1 MVYLLA
7 MPQFDFSRKGCGYTT
22 WLKIGYTDDKN
33 YKKRIENYK
42 NSCRTCMVL
51 YTIPKATL
59 QDEINLHHH
68 FLEYRVDGREWY
80 SMEIDILYYFYT
92 HTTKESLN
100 DLPEYHFKRGDT
112 PEKARKKKLL
122 NLIAS
127 VKKLIFLFLIKS
139 GFSGDNYIIEY
150 EKLNQEL
157 NSKSISLDEQSDYI
171 KSRYP
176 DIDFS
181 ICENYKLSKEDK
193 KLLKTYNTYTQFG
206 DKMLFLI
213 TNKDKITIELLLSLP
228 EEIRNYYCSFSPKKA
243 KSLEYRRKELEKEWN
258 RISSNNLISDKLRN
272 KIYSE
277 FKVGETYPK
286 SDLKKKLRE
295 IYDDLGYKATP
306 LANDICKYFETK
318 PTLITNDDTGKKDN
332 CFKLLKKLDGN

>member
-7 MPQFDFSRKGCGYTT
+7 MPQFDFSRKWFGYTT

-33 YKKRIENYK
+33 YKKRIESYK

-51 YTIPKATL
+51 YTIPEATL

-92 HTTKESLN
+92 HTTKESLS

-122 NLIAS
+122 NLIAN

-181 ICENYKLSKEDK
+181 ICENYKLSREDK

-258 RISSNNLISDKLRN
+258 RISSNNLISDKLKN

-277 FKVGETYPK
+277 FNVDESYSR
-286 SDLKKKLRE
+286 SDIKEKLRV
-295 IYDDLGYKATP
+295 IYDDLGYKKSPKAI
-306 LANDICKYFETK
+306 DICQYFEINEVTV
-318 PTLITNDDTGKKDN
+318 TNKDTGKRDS
-332 CFKLLKKLDGN
+332 CFKLLKKLDD

>member
-1 MVYLLA
+1 MVYLIA
-7 MPQFDFSRKGCGYTT
+7 MPEYLKEDSYDCTT
-22 WLKIGYTDDKN
+22 WLKIGYTGDKN
-33 YKKRIENYK
+33 CKKRFENYK
-42 NSCRTCMVL
+42 NVCRTCKIL
-51 YTIPKATL
+51 YTIPEATI
-59 QDEINLHHH
+59 QDETNLHYH
-68 FLEYRVDGREWY
+68 FLKYRIDGREWY
-80 SMEIDILYYFYT
+80 SKEKDILDYFAT
-92 HTTKESLN
+92 HTTKESLS

-122 NLIAS
+122 NLIAN

-139 GFSGDNYIIEY
+139 GFSSDNYIIEY

-228 EEIRNYYCSFSPKKA
+228 EEIRNYYCSFGPKKA
-243 KSLEYRRKELEKEWN
+243 KSLGYRHNEFKKEWN
-258 RISSNNLISDKLRN
+258 RILNNSLVSDSLGDRIYSSFEVGKRYTKAFIKEELG
-272 KIYSE
+272 KIYE
-277 FKVGETYPK
+277 
-286 SDLKKKLRE
+286 
-295 IYDDLGYKATP
+295 DLGYKSVP
-306 LANDICKYFETK
+306 KANDLEKYFNIHPVTM
-318 PTLITNDDTGKKDN
+318 PNKDN
-332 CFKLLKKLDGN
+332 GKRENGFEIRKKLDD